1 MKIPSSHE
9 TVHFRITCPWMMHSS
24 MSPST
29 LRHQKECIHAIRSFF
44 ILTNLWKWK
53 TYSYSFFFFYRTYN
67 FYPSYMAQKPLH
79 NFQFCRPYVP
89 LSQLSQPNLN
99 FYAFHFDFLS
109 VLHSKIIVYFHFPQL
124 LKEYV
129 ICFDCLKQSNK

>member
-53 TYSYSFFFFYRTYN
+53 TYSYSFFFLTEHIIFIHHIWLRSPYTIFN
-67 FYPSYMAQKPLH
+67 FVGL
-79 NFQFCRPYVP
+79 YVP
-89 LSQLSQPNLN
+89 LSHLSQPNLN
-99 FYAFHFDFLS
+99 FYAFDFLN
-109 VLHSKIIVYFHFPQL
+109 VLHSKIIVYFHFP
-124 LKEYV
+124 
-129 ICFDCLKQSNK
+129 